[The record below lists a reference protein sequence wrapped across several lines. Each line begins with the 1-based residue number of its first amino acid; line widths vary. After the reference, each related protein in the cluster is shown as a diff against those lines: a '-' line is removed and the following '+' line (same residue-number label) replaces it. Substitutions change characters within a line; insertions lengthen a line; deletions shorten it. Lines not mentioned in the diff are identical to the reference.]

1 MTNHIDHYES
11 AKVLLKQAEGAKN
24 MDAVQAVVAGA
35 NAHAV
40 LALVDAQREANRQAR
55 IANLIAL
62 SQVKAGDGSLPFR
75 GLVMEPVDE
84 YSVGVTDEIKKGLGL

>member
-1 MTNHIDHYES
+1 MSKHIDHYAS
-11 AKVLLKQAEGAKN
+11 AKALLRQVDVARD
-24 MDAVQAVVAGA
+24 MDAVQVLVAGA
-35 NAHAV
+35 NAHAT
-40 LALVDAQREANRQAR
+40 LALVEAQREANRQAR

-62 SQVKAGDGSLPFR
+62 SQVTAGDGSLPFR